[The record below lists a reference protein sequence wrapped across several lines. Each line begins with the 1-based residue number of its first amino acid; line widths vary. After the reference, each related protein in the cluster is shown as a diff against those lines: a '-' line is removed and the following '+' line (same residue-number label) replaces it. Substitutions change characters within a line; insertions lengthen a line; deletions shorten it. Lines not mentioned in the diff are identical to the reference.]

1 MSVVT
6 DRPGA
11 GLLNFISYAFM
22 PNHLG
27 YCGGGDG
34 DVLLEHAATGKS
46 DPRLAPL
53 LKKFSGAMP
62 YLYEI
67 ASANRIRDPFDAR
80 VVEAYWLGNELLD
93 RVEANAL
100 NRSIEERFG
109 KQLPRNVRDHV
120 FRKAP
125 AGAKPYHLFHVV
137 DVYRH
142 MEPETIGMAAMEDC
156 RISWGRVTAVGGS
169 SLTVLRSPL
178 VVRPNHIALGEPR
191 LEQVTRAVGDMGF
204 TSEAQVGDWV
214 SIHWGWAC
222 EVLDARKLA
231 NLRRYTGDHLA
242 LASRTI

>member
-1 MSVVT
+1 MVT
-6 DRPGA
+6 ERPGA
-11 GLLNFISYAFM
+11 GLLSFIAYAFM

-34 DVLLEHAATGKS
+34 DLLLEHAATGKS

-53 LKKFSGAMP
+53 LKKFTGAMP

-67 ASANRIRDPFDAR
+67 AAANHIRDPFDER

-93 RVEANAL
+93 RVEAGAL

-109 KQLPRNVRDHV
+109 KQLPRTVRDHV
-120 FRKAP
+120 LRKAP
-125 AGAKPYHLFHVV
+125 DGAMPFHLFHVV

-142 MEPETIGMAAMEDC
+142 LEPEEIGMAAMESC
-156 RISWGRVTAVGGS
+156 RVSWGEVTAIDGS
-169 SLTVLRSPL
+169 TLTVLRSPL
-178 VVRPNHIALGEPR
+178 IVRPNHIALGEPR
-191 LEQVTRAVGDMGF
+191 PELVTRAVGDVGF
-204 TSEAQVGDWV
+204 TSHAQVGDWV
-214 SIHWGWAC
+214 SIHWGWVC

-231 NLRRYTGDHLA
+231 NLRRYTGHHLT